1 MPHQL
6 IGAASIGRVLCAV
19 CLTIV
24 ISQSA
29 AADEIAERCGL
40 GPPPDSAN
48 FNIYNEQ
55 RERIRARLGYEP
67 VCDQYIATLPPPSP
81 LEPFEAVRSKL
92 AFQPIP
98 LEGTPLATFRIL
110 GARADIIGDKR
121 GAKALRR
128 YFAGSDG
135 EFLELFE
142 FDTSLAGEGY
152 ALYPERQTERV
163 RGHLAMLAIEQSK
176 SGKVLSVLSWEENR
190 RHIELS
196 INRNVR
202 RLGYA
207 QFMHLAE
214 TLPAPSPAQ
223 PDAPIPK
230 LDLPPAYDSGIPL
243 PPEPPIE
250 DYPAHQPK

>member
-1 MPHQL
+1 MSHQL
-6 IGAASIGRVLCAV
+6 IGAASIGRVLCTV

-24 ISQSA
+24 IGRSV
-29 AADEIAERCGL
+29 AADEIVERCGL

-48 FNIYNEQ
+48 FNSYNEE
-55 RERIRARLGYEP
+55 RERIRALVGYEP
-67 VCDQYIATLPPPSP
+67 VCEQYIATLPPPSP

-98 LEGTPLATFRIL
+98 LEGTPFATFRPL
-110 GARADIIGDKR
+110 GASADIIGDKR

-128 YFAGSDG
+128 YFAASDG

-142 FDTSLAGEGY
+142 VDTALAGGVY
-152 ALYPERQTERV
+152 VLYPERHTERV
-163 RGHLAMLAIEQSK
+163 RGQLAMLTVEQSK

-214 TLPAPSPAQ
+214 SLPAPSPAQ
-223 PDAPIPK
+223 PNAPIPK
-230 LDLPPAYDSGIPL
+230 PDLPPPFGPGVPI
-243 PPEPPIE
+243 PPESPVE
-250 DYPAHQPK
+250 DSPAHPPK